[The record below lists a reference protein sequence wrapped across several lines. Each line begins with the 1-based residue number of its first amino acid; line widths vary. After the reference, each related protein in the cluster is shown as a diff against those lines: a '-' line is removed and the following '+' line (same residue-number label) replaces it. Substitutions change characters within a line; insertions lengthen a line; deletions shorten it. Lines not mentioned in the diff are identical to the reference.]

1 MSTTVVESKVF
12 DETYVDCNQCQH
24 YWTDS
29 CDGTPVAKIRPCRD
43 FKATR
48 ETDIP
53 LMVEKLSKGQKQSD
67 KSILWLEIIVA
78 LHLFCDLL
86 ERFGVF
92 K

>member
-1 MSTTVVESKVF
+1 MSATVVESKVF
-12 DETYVDCNQCQH
+12 DESYVDCNQCQH

-67 KSILWLEIIVA
+67 KSILWLYIILT
-78 LHLFCDLL
+78 LHLVMEFLVSI
-86 ERFGVF
+86 GVL
-92 K
+92 